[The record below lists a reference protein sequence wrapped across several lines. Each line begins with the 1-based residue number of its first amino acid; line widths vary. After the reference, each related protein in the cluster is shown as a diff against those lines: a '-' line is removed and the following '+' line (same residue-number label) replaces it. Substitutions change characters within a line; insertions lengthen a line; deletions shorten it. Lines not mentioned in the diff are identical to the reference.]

1 MNNEGNKSDDF
12 LKGYITL
19 KEILKPN
26 FSEKKQNFL
35 DLFINILTNQIK
47 SYSSYLIS
55 NKENLI
61 QDNIFNL
68 SKELSKLLIF
78 IKEKEYNLLM
88 FNNIINFTIK
98 SSKRKFSNTKLNNN
112 YQNQININKNI
123 TLQNKENN
131 ISLNK
136 TITNSNGKSL
146 NNNYI
151 VNNFNDN
158 NNNNNNTLR
167 VNRKDNYSIEKTI
180 KIKKHPKLESEK
192 LKNNSVLNYL
202 TNSDDKKNKKMKL
215 SLNNSSDKIR
225 ISTKENNKSEY
236 RSKSNLK
243 GKYNEIILINNEKL
257 GIKAYEE
264 FTKRPSNYAKYLVEK
279 YKNVVNDYE
288 KINFEK
294 KKIKE
299 FKKSKTLNK
308 KNKKI

>member
-26 FSEKKQNFL
+26 FSERKQNFL
-35 DLFINILTNQIK
+35 DLFINILSNQIK
-47 SYSSYLIS
+47 SYSSYLLS
-55 NKENLI
+55 NKEILI

-98 SSKRKFSNTKLNNN
+98 SSKRKFSNTKITNNN

-136 TITNSNGKSL
+136 TIKSL

-151 VNNFNDN
+151 VNNFNN

-202 TNSDDKKNKKMKL
+202 TNSDDKKYKKMKL
-215 SLNNSSDKIR
+215 SLNNSTDKIR

-279 YKNVVNDYE
+279 YKNVVDDYE

-308 KNKKI
+308 KK

>member
-1 MNNEGNKSDDF
+1 MNNEKNKSDDF

-26 FSEKKQNFL
+26 FSERKQNFL
-35 DLFINILTNQIK
+35 DLFINILSNQIK
-47 SYSSYLIS
+47 SYSSYLLS
-55 NKENLI
+55 NKEILI

-98 SSKRKFSNTKLNNN
+98 SSKRKFSNTKITNNN

-136 TITNSNGKSL
+136 TIKSL

-151 VNNFNDN
+151 VNNFNN

-167 VNRKDNYSIEKTI
+167 VNRKDNFSIEKTI

-215 SLNNSSDKIR
+215 SLNNSTDKIR

-257 GIKAYEE
+257 EIKAYEE

-279 YKNVVNDYE
+279 YKNVVDDYE

-308 KNKKI
+308 KK

>member
-26 FSEKKQNFL
+26 FSERKQNFL

-61 QDNIFNL
+61 QNNIFNL

-98 SSKRKFSNTKLNNN
+98 SSKRKFSNSKITNNT
-112 YQNQININKNI
+112 YQNQININKNS

-158 NNNNNNTLR
+158 NNNTLR
-167 VNRKDNYSIEKTI
+167 VNRKNNYSIEKTI
-180 KIKKHPKLESEK
+180 KIK
-192 LKNNSVLNYL
+192 NILN
-202 TNSDDKKNKKMKL
+202 
-215 SLNNSSDKIR
+215 
-225 ISTKENNKSEY
+225 
-236 RSKSNLK
+236 
-243 GKYNEIILINNEKL
+243 
-257 GIKAYEE
+257 
-264 FTKRPSNYAKYLVEK
+264 
-279 YKNVVNDYE
+279 
-288 KINFEK
+288 
-294 KKIKE
+294 
-299 FKKSKTLNK
+299 
-308 KNKKI
+308 

>member
-1 MNNEGNKSDDF
+1 MNNEKNKSDDF

-26 FSEKKQNFL
+26 FSERKQNFL
-35 DLFINILTNQIK
+35 DLFINILSNQIK
-47 SYSSYLIS
+47 SYSSYLLS
-55 NKENLI
+55 NKEILI

-98 SSKRKFSNTKLNNN
+98 SSKRKFSNTKITNNN

-136 TITNSNGKSL
+136 TIKSL

-151 VNNFNDN
+151 VNNIN
-158 NNNNNNTLR
+158 NNNTNNNNTLR
-167 VNRKDNYSIEKTI
+167 VNRKDNFSIEKTI

-202 TNSDDKKNKKMKL
+202 TNSDDKKYKKMKL
-215 SLNNSSDKIR
+215 SLNNSTDKIR

-279 YKNVVNDYE
+279 YKNVVDDYE

-308 KNKKI
+308 KK

>member
-26 FSEKKQNFL
+26 FSERKQNFL

-61 QDNIFNL
+61 QNNIFNL

-98 SSKRKFSNTKLNNN
+98 SSKRKFSNSKITNNT

-136 TITNSNGKSL
+136 TIKSL

-167 VNRKDNYSIEKTI
+167 VNRKNNYSIEKTI

-279 YKNVVNDYE
+279 YKNVVDNYE
-288 KINFEK
+288 KMDVDKQKNFSKTFNKSASFK
-294 KKIKE
+294 KKK
-299 FKKSKTLNK
+299 
-308 KNKKI
+308 

>member
-1 MNNEGNKSDDF
+1 MNNELNKSDDF

-26 FSEKKQNFL
+26 FSERKQNFL
-35 DLFINILTNQIK
+35 DLFINILSNQIK
-47 SYSSYLIS
+47 SYSSYLLS
-55 NKENLI
+55 NKEILI

-98 SSKRKFSNTKLNNN
+98 SSKRKFSNTKITNNN

-136 TITNSNGKSL
+136 TIKSL

-151 VNNFNDN
+151 VNNFNN

-215 SLNNSSDKIR
+215 SLNNSTDKIR

-279 YKNVVNDYE
+279 YKNVVDDYE

-308 KNKKI
+308 KK

>member
-1 MNNEGNKSDDF
+1 MNNEKNKSDDF

-26 FSEKKQNFL
+26 FSERKQNFL
-35 DLFINILTNQIK
+35 DLFINILSNQIK
-47 SYSSYLIS
+47 SYSSYLLS
-55 NKENLI
+55 NKEILI

-98 SSKRKFSNTKLNNN
+98 SSKRKFSNTKITNNN

-136 TITNSNGKSL
+136 TIKSL

-151 VNNFNDN
+151 VNNIN
-158 NNNNNNTLR
+158 NNNTNNNNTLR

-202 TNSDDKKNKKMKL
+202 TNSDDKKYKKMKL
-215 SLNNSSDKIR
+215 SLNNSTDKIR

-279 YKNVVNDYE
+279 YKNVVDDYE

-294 KKIKE
+294 KK
-299 FKKSKTLNK
+299 N
-308 KNKKI
+308 

>member
-158 NNNNNNTLR
+158 NNNNNTLS
-167 VNRKDNYSIEKTI
+167 VNRKDNY
-180 KIKKHPKLESEK
+180 
-192 LKNNSVLNYL
+192 
-202 TNSDDKKNKKMKL
+202 
-215 SLNNSSDKIR
+215 
-225 ISTKENNKSEY
+225 
-236 RSKSNLK
+236 
-243 GKYNEIILINNEKL
+243 
-257 GIKAYEE
+257 
-264 FTKRPSNYAKYLVEK
+264 
-279 YKNVVNDYE
+279 
-288 KINFEK
+288 
-294 KKIKE
+294 
-299 FKKSKTLNK
+299 
-308 KNKKI
+308 

>member
-1 MNNEGNKSDDF
+1 MNNELNKSDDF

-26 FSEKKQNFL
+26 FSERKQNFL
-35 DLFINILTNQIK
+35 DLFINILSNQIK
-47 SYSSYLIS
+47 SYSSYLLS
-55 NKENLI
+55 NKEILI

-98 SSKRKFSNTKLNNN
+98 SSKRKFSNTKITNNN

-136 TITNSNGKSL
+136 TIKSL

-151 VNNFNDN
+151 VNNIN
-158 NNNNNNTLR
+158 NNNTNNNNTLR
-167 VNRKDNYSIEKTI
+167 VNRKDNFSIEKTI

-202 TNSDDKKNKKMKL
+202 TNSDDKKYKKMKL
-215 SLNNSSDKIR
+215 SLNNSTDKIR

-264 FTKRPSNYAKYLVEK
+264 FTKRPSNYAKYLVKK
-279 YKNVVNDYE
+279 YKNVVDDYE

-308 KNKKI
+308 KK

>member
-1 MNNEGNKSDDF
+1 MNNEKNKSDDF

-26 FSEKKQNFL
+26 FSERKQNFL
-35 DLFINILTNQIK
+35 DLFINILSNQIK
-47 SYSSYLIS
+47 SYSSYLLS
-55 NKENLI
+55 NKEILI

-98 SSKRKFSNTKLNNN
+98 SSKRKFSNTKITNNN

-136 TITNSNGKSL
+136 TIKSL

-151 VNNFNDN
+151 VNNINN

-202 TNSDDKKNKKMKL
+202 TNSDDKKYKKMKL
-215 SLNNSSDKIR
+215 SLNNSTDKIR

-279 YKNVVNDYE
+279 YKNVVDDYE

-308 KNKKI
+308 KK

>member
-1 MNNEGNKSDDF
+1 MNNEKNKSDDF

-26 FSEKKQNFL
+26 FSERKQNFL
-35 DLFINILTNQIK
+35 DLFINILSNQIK
-47 SYSSYLIS
+47 SYSSYLLS
-55 NKENLI
+55 NKEILI

-98 SSKRKFSNTKLNNN
+98 SSKRKFSNTKITNNN

-136 TITNSNGKSL
+136 TIKSL

-151 VNNFNDN
+151 VNNFNN

-202 TNSDDKKNKKMKL
+202 TNSDDKKYKKMKL
-215 SLNNSSDKIR
+215 SLNNSTDKIR

-279 YKNVVNDYE
+279 YKNVVDDYE

-308 KNKKI
+308 KK

>member
-1 MNNEGNKSDDF
+1 MNNEKNKSDDF

-19 KEILKPN
+19 KEI
-26 FSEKKQNFL
+26 
-35 DLFINILTNQIK
+35 
-47 SYSSYLIS
+47 
-55 NKENLI
+55 LI

-98 SSKRKFSNTKLNNN
+98 SSKRKFSNTKITNNN

-136 TITNSNGKSL
+136 TIKSL

-151 VNNFNDN
+151 VNNIN
-158 NNNNNNTLR
+158 NNNTNNNNTLR

-202 TNSDDKKNKKMKL
+202 TNSDDKKYKKMKL
-215 SLNNSSDKIR
+215 SLNNSTDKIR

-279 YKNVVNDYE
+279 YKNVVDNYE
-288 KINFEK
+288 KMDVDKQKNFSKTFNKSASFK
-294 KKIKE
+294 KKK
-299 FKKSKTLNK
+299 
-308 KNKKI
+308 